1 MKKLLIL
8 IAIVGVFTS
17 CQPSREKLHG
27 RITAMENRLFAP
39 SAQAISK
46 ESADSLIGEYELFVK
61 DYPKDSLSPAYLF
74 KAAGMSM
81 NTGDGAGAITYFDR
95 VVNEYPSHPKA
106 SLALFFKGYVQENI
120 LRNLGQAKE
129 TYLLFL
135 EKYPDNEFADDAKA
149 SIENL
154 GKTPE
159 QMIREFEA
167 KNKADSAAAQKKNK

>member
-1 MKKLLIL
+1 MKKYIFLFLAVVTL
-8 IAIVGVFTS
+8 TS
-17 CQPSREKLHG
+17 CQPSREKLNG
-27 RITAMENRLFAP
+27 RISAMENRLFAP

-46 ESADSLIGEYELFVK
+46 ESADSLISEYELFVK
-61 DYPKDSLSPAYLF
+61 EFPKDSLAPAYLF

-81 NTGDGAGAITYFDR
+81 NTGDGPRAITFFDR
-95 VVNEYPSHPKA
+95 VVKEYPAHPKA
-106 SLALFFKGYVQENI
+106 ALALFFKGYVLENI
-120 LRNLGQAKE
+120 LRDLGQAKE

-167 KNKADSAAAQKKNK
+167 KSRADSAVAQKKTK